1 MGVPAEYKDCGTWNS
16 TVKRYKKL
24 NPTKSFKESLVG
36 AKSIWKEIKKT
47 TLNIANL
54 PNRIVK
60 TVTKSKKARG
70 KKSRGKTAKKSKKS
84 KRKSKGKRG
93 KKV

>member
-1 MGVPAEYKDCGTWNS
+1 MGVPAEYKDCSTWNS
-16 TVKRYKKL
+16 TVKKYKKL

-60 TVTKSKKARG
+60 TVTKTRG